1 MGFSVTGTDVL
12 KDIINI
18 YAMKKA
24 MASQQQE
31 VDTLKKGMD
40 QVAGQRIALPDTG
53 RTIDIKI

>member
-40 QVAGQRIALPDTG
+40 QVAGQSIALPDTG